1 MGMLLPIL
9 RCRKF
14 IIMVCST
21 CLTAQRLTKKGI
33 TDLESIYR
41 ISQDDLR
48 IRVLLPA
55 GLVRIQDDSS
65 WVKALYTISEAEWM
79 DNEMKILIEV

>member
-1 MGMLLPIL
+1 MVQCCKLE
-9 RCRKF
+9 F
-14 IIMVCST
+14 INYGPQDLFDSST
-21 CLTAQRLTKKGI
+21 LSQKDN
-33 TDLESIYR
+33 TDLNSVHR

-48 IRVLLPA
+48 IRVLLPS

-79 DNEMKILIEV
+79 DNEMKILIEI